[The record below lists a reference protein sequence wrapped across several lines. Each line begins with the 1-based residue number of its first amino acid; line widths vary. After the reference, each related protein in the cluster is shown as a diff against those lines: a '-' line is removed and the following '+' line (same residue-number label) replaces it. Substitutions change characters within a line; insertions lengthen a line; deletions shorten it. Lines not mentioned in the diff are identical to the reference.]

1 MGYGSGITL
10 VIAVLFIIIDT
21 QLVIKDAENDNF
33 DVFQHARMLTLG
45 IKINWKTNLNYNFV
59 DFLKLFYH
67 ILRILLTKVVNLFIR
82 N

>member
-1 MGYGSGITL
+1 VFFTGLLSFSSLILAPMGYGSGITL

-45 IKINWKTNLNYNFV
+45 IKIN
-59 DFLKLFYH
+59 
-67 ILRILLTKVVNLFIR
+67 
-82 N
+82 